1 MTSDA
6 TTPDAVARAERVLG
20 LEAENWARIVS
31 RGYSVNE
38 HWTVGFVD
46 GSRAFLKLA
55 SVDPSPQWVRDE
67 HYVFECVSGPFM
79 PRLLGFDDGD
89 HPLLILE
96 DMLPDAR
103 WPPPWQPGDIEAV
116 VAALSEIA
124 DAPRSGKLPRLVDAD
139 LAGWQAVAEDPA
151 PFLELG
157 IVDAAWLGHSLPALI
172 EASDPV
178 LLEGD
183 SLLHCDVRSDN
194 LCLRDGRAVLLDWN
208 NACIGNAAFDIAAWL
223 PSLALEGGPHPATFG
238 VDEHAVFI
246 AGYFAAR
253 AGLPAPE
260 GAPTVRG
267 FQRAQLEVALPWTC
281 AALGLPLS

>member
-1 MTSDA
+1 M
-6 TTPDAVARAERVLG
+6 TPDAVARSERVLG

-67 HYVFECVSGPFM
+67 HRVFECVSGSFM
-79 PRLLGFDDGD
+79 PRLLGFDDGE

-116 VAALSEIA
+116 LAALSEIA

-139 LAGWQAVAEDPA
+139 LAGWRHVGDDPA
-151 PFLELG
+151 PFLGLG
-157 IVDAAWLGHSLPALI
+157 IVDAAWLERSLPALI
-172 EASDPV
+172 EAADPA
-178 LLEGD
+178 LLAGD
-183 SLLHCDVRSDN
+183 SLLHGDVRSDN

-208 NACIGNAAFDIAAWL
+208 HACIGNAAFDIAAWL

-238 VDEHAVFI
+238 VDEHAAFI
-246 AGYFAAR
+246 SGYFAAM

>member
-1 MTSDA
+1 M
-6 TTPDAVARAERVLG
+6 TPDAVARSERVLG

-67 HYVFECVSGPFM
+67 HRVFECVSGPFM
-79 PRLLGFDDGD
+79 PRLLGFDDGE

-103 WPPPWQPGDIEAV
+103 WPPPWQPGDVEAV
-116 VAALSEIA
+116 LAALSEIA

-139 LAGWQAVAEDPA
+139 LAGWRHVADDPV
-151 PFLELG
+151 PFLGLG
-157 IVDAAWLGHSLPALI
+157 IADAAWLERSLPALI
-172 EASDPV
+172 EASDPA
-178 LLEGD
+178 LLAGD

-208 NACIGNAAFDIAAWL
+208 HARIGNAAFDIAAWL
-223 PSLALEGGPHPATFG
+223 PSLALEGGPNPATFG
-238 VDEHAVFI
+238 VDELAAFI
-246 AGYFAAR
+246 SGYFAAM

>member
-1 MTSDA
+1 MT
-6 TTPDAVARAERVLG
+6 PYAVARSERVLG

-67 HYVFECVSGPFM
+67 HRVFECVSGSFM
-79 PRLLGFDDGD
+79 PRLLGFDDGE

-116 VAALSEIA
+116 LAALSEIA

-139 LAGWQAVAEDPA
+139 LAGWRHVGDDPA
-151 PFLELG
+151 PFLGLG
-157 IVDAAWLGHSLPALI
+157 IVDAAWLERSLPALI
-172 EASDPV
+172 EAADPA
-178 LLEGD
+178 LLAGD
-183 SLLHCDVRSDN
+183 SLLHGDVRSDN

-208 NACIGNAAFDIAAWL
+208 HACIGNGAFDIAAWL

-238 VDEHAVFI
+238 VDEHAAFI
-246 AGYFAAR
+246 SGYFAAM